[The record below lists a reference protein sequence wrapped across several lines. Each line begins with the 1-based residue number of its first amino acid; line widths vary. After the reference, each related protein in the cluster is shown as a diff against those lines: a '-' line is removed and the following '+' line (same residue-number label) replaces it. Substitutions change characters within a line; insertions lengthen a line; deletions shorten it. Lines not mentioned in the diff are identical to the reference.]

1 LNIYLLSID
10 HARFFFFS
18 DESEASHDLD
28 DAADA
33 SKPPPTGVYGWIRA
47 RSTRFKSAW
56 KHADSGALLWMRRS
70 WDWLH
75 TWEHPDEA
83 MLARLWS
90 DRRIDLHHPS
100 ARSADDVRA
109 IWADYL
115 KRQGG
120 RHLVWLI
127 INGLIA
133 PIAALFAIL
142 PGPNLIGYWFAY
154 RAIHHSLVVW
164 GIRRVQRNRIAT
176 ELHPIA
182 ALDLPIERDRD
193 GKTVHAALGG
203 AAAGLAG
210 HVTWHSS
217 VRRGRVGNDL
227 PVDQMSGDAKPANFQ
242 AEKFRDV

>member
-1 LNIYLLSID
+1 MNIYLLSID
-10 HARFFFFS
+10 HTRFFFFS
-18 DESEASHDLD
+18 DESEASHDLEDAD
-28 DAADA
+28 DP
-33 SKPPPTGVYGWIRA
+33 SKPPPAGVYGWIRA
-47 RSTRFKSAW
+47 RTKRFKSAW

-100 ARSADDVRA
+100 ARSADDVRT

-115 KRQGG
+115 KRQGR

-127 INGLIA
+127 VNGLIA

-182 ALDLPIERDRD
+182 ALDLPIERDSE
-193 GKTVHAALGG
+193 GKMGHSALSG
-203 AAAGLAG
+203 AATTLAE

-217 VRRGRVGNDL
+217 VRRGRVGSEP
-227 PVDQMSGDAKPANFQ
+227 PVDRTSGDARPANFQ
-242 AEKFRDV
+242 AEKSRDG